1 MASKRQ
7 ALVPDKFYHFYNHAV
22 ANNNLFRN
30 DDNYKYFLKKIA
42 EYVHPVARI
51 YAYCLMPNHFHF
63 LIQIRSEQELR
74 AFFKVDTECDL
85 SNKLSHQIGTF
96 QNCYTKSI
104 NSVFKRKGALFMQ
117 SFGRKE
123 VKNINYFSKLVHY
136 IHYNPTH
143 HGFTEKW
150 QDWKYSSYTIMLS
163 DDTTLL
169 EREYLHQWF
178 GGKEALTD
186 FHTGNIDIT
195 LVDLMEIF

>member
-1 MASKRQ
+1 MTQ
-7 ALVPDKFYHFYNHAV
+7 APQHLKPTLFYHIYNHGNAGDSI
-22 ANNNLFRN
+22 FYT
-30 DDNYKYFLKKIA
+30 DDNYIYFLNKFKEYITPIA
-42 EYVHPVARI
+42 DT

-74 AFFKVDTECDL
+74 AFFKVDAECDL

-178 GGKEALTD
+178 GGKEALAD
-186 FHTGNIDIT
+186 FHTGNIDGN
-195 LVDLMEIF
+195 LVDLMENF